1 METVHAA
8 IHPLIG
14 FSPLHCEAKARAE
27 AQARARADARKLG
40 LRLGLA

>member
-27 AQARARADARKLG
+27 AQARADARKLG